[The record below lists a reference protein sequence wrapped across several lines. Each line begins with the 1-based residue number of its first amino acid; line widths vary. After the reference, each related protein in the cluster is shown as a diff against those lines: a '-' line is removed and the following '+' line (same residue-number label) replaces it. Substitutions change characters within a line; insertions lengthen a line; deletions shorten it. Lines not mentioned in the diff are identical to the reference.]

1 MTRRTRIR
9 RAGGYHAAQFNK
21 TVLGV
26 TAMWKRLAAAALLM
40 ILGSASGSVLAA
52 PAGSDPGPDVDARVY
67 IFRGDLGIFFST
79 GMDYLAAELNQRGLN
94 AGVYP
99 WENWKALADDAIA
112 YYRAHP
118 HARIMLAGHSR
129 GGDGLVAMSWRLH
142 DAHVPVALA
151 VAVDPTRVVGKIPP
165 NVERF
170 INLYQSNNMLG
181 GGAAQPT
188 RAFHGT
194 YATVNL
200 AERIEMTHVTID
212 KAPALHQAIIPKF
225 IEAARYHSP
234 PPGSRIGIEYRVPAG
249 APIEVWDSGMQV
261 SASADDTAD
270 TVGRRY
276 GVPAWVV
283 AQLNKVSA
291 EERIA
296 AGRTL
301 IVPRMAYAPG
311 TGTGDP
317 ALADAFVSVL
327 LSGIKPDPAPLPEGT
342 TEVSEKTE
350 P

>member
-1 MTRRTRIR
+1 
-9 RAGGYHAAQFNK
+9 
-21 TVLGV
+21 
-26 TAMWKRLAAAALLM
+26 MWKRLAAAALLM
-40 ILGSASGSVLAA
+40 ILGSAGGSVLAA
-52 PAGSDPGPDVDARVY
+52 PAGSEPGPDVDARVY

-79 GMDYLAAELNQRGLN
+79 GMDYLAAELNQRGLT
-94 AGVYP
+94 AGIYP
-99 WENWKALADDAIA
+99 WENWKSLADDAIA

-118 HARIMLAGHSR
+118 RARIMLAGHSR

-151 VAVDPTRVVGKIPP
+151 IAVDPTRVVGKIPP

-200 AERIEMTHVTID
+200 ADRIEMTHVTID
-212 KAPALHQAIIPKF
+212 KTPALHQAIIPKF
-225 IEAARYHSP
+225 IEAARYRSP

-261 SASADDTAD
+261 SAGADDTPD

-283 AQLNKVSA
+283 AQLNKISA
-291 EERIA
+291 EERIG

-311 TGTGDP
+311 GGDSP

-327 LSGIKPDPAPLPEGT
+327 LSGIKPDPAPLPEGA

>member
-1 MTRRTRIR
+1 
-9 RAGGYHAAQFNK
+9 
-21 TVLGV
+21 
-26 TAMWKRLAAAALLM
+26 
-40 ILGSASGSVLAA
+40 
-52 PAGSDPGPDVDARVY
+52 
-67 IFRGDLGIFFST
+67 
-79 GMDYLAAELNQRGLN
+79 
-94 AGVYP
+94 
-99 WENWKALADDAIA
+99 
-112 YYRAHP
+112 
-118 HARIMLAGHSR
+118 
-129 GGDGLVAMSWRLH
+129 
-142 DAHVPVALA
+142 
-151 VAVDPTRVVGKIPP
+151 
-165 NVERF
+165 
-170 INLYQSNNMLG
+170 
-181 GGAAQPT
+181 
-188 RAFHGT
+188 
-194 YATVNL
+194 VNL

-212 KAPALHQAIIPKF
+212 KAAALHQAIIPKF

-291 EERIA
+291 EEHIA

-311 TGTGDP
+311 GGDAP
-317 ALADAFVSVL
+317 GLADAFVSVL

>member
-1 MTRRTRIR
+1 
-9 RAGGYHAAQFNK
+9 
-21 TVLGV
+21 
-26 TAMWKRLAAAALLM
+26 MWKRLAAAALLM
-40 ILGSASGSVLAA
+40 ILGSANGSALAA

-79 GMDYLAAELNQRGLN
+79 GMDYLAAELNQRGLT

-99 WENWKALADDAIA
+99 WENWKTLADDAIA
-112 YYRAHP
+112 FYRAHP
-118 HARIMLAGHSR
+118 GRARIMLAGHSR
-129 GGDGLVAMSWRLH
+129 GGDGLVAMAWRLH

-151 VAVDPTRVVGKIPP
+151 VAIDPTRVVGKIPP

-225 IEAARYHSP
+225 IEAAHYHSP

-261 SASADDTAD
+261 SAGPEDTAD

-291 EERIA
+291 EEHIA
-296 AGRTL
+296 AGRSL

-327 LSGIKPDPAPLPEGT
+327 LSGIKPDPAPLPEGV

>member
-1 MTRRTRIR
+1 
-9 RAGGYHAAQFNK
+9 
-21 TVLGV
+21 
-26 TAMWKRLAAAALLM
+26 
-40 ILGSASGSVLAA
+40 
-52 PAGSDPGPDVDARVY
+52 
-67 IFRGDLGIFFST
+67 
-79 GMDYLAAELNQRGLN
+79 
-94 AGVYP
+94 
-99 WENWKALADDAIA
+99 
-112 YYRAHP
+112 
-118 HARIMLAGHSR
+118 
-129 GGDGLVAMSWRLH
+129 
-142 DAHVPVALA
+142 
-151 VAVDPTRVVGKIPP
+151 
-165 NVERF
+165 
-170 INLYQSNNMLG
+170 
-181 GGAAQPT
+181 
-188 RAFHGT
+188 
-194 YATVNL
+194 
-200 AERIEMTHVTID
+200 
-212 KAPALHQAIIPKF
+212 
-225 IEAARYHSP
+225 
-234 PPGSRIGIEYRVPAG
+234 VPAG